1 MGIHRTRSQNSNRL
15 NMTSIQDARLLFPG
29 AAGCVYLENSAR
41 GLLPIAARDAALNYY
56 DARIAGVAKET
67 DPVFDAEKQAC
78 ESFATLVGATH
89 DEITL
94 TRNVTDGL
102 NIFVTALPWTAGDNA
117 IVSKEV
123 EHPNGVYALYNMR
136 QRHGIEVRKVDAGPD
151 LSISVDAIAKAIDS
165 RTRLIIVSSVT
176 FSTGARTDLAVL
188 GQLCQTRGV
197 TLLVDGAQSVGALDI
212 DVHALNIDGLV
223 VGASKYLC
231 GPYGLGFLYIRRALA
246 DSLHPTYLGRYSIDL
261 GNAHEGDQGG
271 NTYQLMPGAKRFDS
285 GSYNYSA
292 ASAAVASIAI
302 LKAITVPV
310 IEQHVLQLAKLLD
323 GGLRALGLP
332 LLSGSNER
340 HRSQLVLMGMRQPTA
355 EQRQLFVVLSDF
367 LTTRKIRV
375 SQRQGR
381 LRFSF
386 HLYNTSDDVQAV
398 LLAAGEWMRE
408 QHISSSHFN

>member
-1 MGIHRTRSQNSNRL
+1 
-15 NMTSIQDARLLFPG
+15 MTSIEDARLLFPG

-41 GLLPIAARDAALNYY
+41 GLLPITARDAALNYY

-67 DPVFDAEKQAC
+67 DPVFDAEKQAR

-102 NIFVTALPWTAGDNA
+102 NIFVTALPWKVGDNA

-136 QRHGIEVRKVDAGPD
+136 QRHGIEVRMVDAGPD
-151 LSISVDAIAKAIDS
+151 LSISVDAIAKAIDV

-176 FSTGARTDLAVL
+176 FSTGARTDLAAL

-231 GPYGLGFLYIRRALA
+231 GPYGLGFLYVRRALA

-271 NTYQLMPGAKRFDS
+271 NTYQLMPGAQRFDS
-285 GSYNYSA
+285 GSYNYSS

-302 LKAITVPV
+302 LKALTVPV

-340 HRSQLVLMGMRQPTA
+340 HRSQLVLMGMRQPTI
-355 EQRQLFVVLSDF
+355 EQRQLFVALSDF

-386 HLYNTSDDVQAV
+386 HLYNTSDEVQAV
-398 LLAAGEWMRE
+398 LLAADEWMQE
-408 QHISSSHFN
+408 QHISTSHFE

>member
-1 MGIHRTRSQNSNRL
+1 
-15 NMTSIQDARLLFPG
+15 
-29 AAGCVYLENSAR
+29 
-41 GLLPIAARDAALNYY
+41 
-56 DARIAGVAKET
+56 
-67 DPVFDAEKQAC
+67 
-78 ESFATLVGATH
+78 
-89 DEITL
+89 
-94 TRNVTDGL
+94 
-102 NIFVTALPWTAGDNA
+102 
-117 IVSKEV
+117 
-123 EHPNGVYALYNMR
+123 MR

>member
-1 MGIHRTRSQNSNRL
+1 
-15 NMTSIQDARLLFPG
+15 MTTIDDARLLFTG
-29 AAGCVYLENSAR
+29 SLGCIYLENSAR
-41 GLLPIAARDAALNYY
+41 GLLPTTARDAALRYY

-67 DPVFDAEKQAC
+67 DPVFDAETQAC
-78 ESFATLVGATH
+78 ESFASLVGATQ

-102 NIFVTALPWTAGDNA
+102 NIFVTALPWKTGDNA

-136 QRHGIEVRKVDAGPD
+136 QRHGIEVRMVDAGPD
-151 LSISVDAIAKAIDS
+151 LSISVDAIARAIDS
-165 RTRLIIVSSVT
+165 RTRLVIVSSVT
-176 FSTGARTDLAVL
+176 FSTGARTDLAAL
-188 GQLCQTRGV
+188 GQLCQARGV
-197 TLLVDGAQSVGALDI
+197 TLLVDAAQSVGALDI
-212 DVHALNIDGLV
+212 DVRAFHIDGLV

-285 GSYNYSA
+285 GSYNYSS
-292 ASAAVASIAI
+292 ASAAVASIGI

-323 GGLRALGLP
+323 EGLRAIGLP
-332 LLSGSNER
+332 ILSGGNER
-340 HRSQLVLMGMRQPTA
+340 HRSHLVLMGLRQPTT
-355 EQRQLFVVLSDF
+355 EQRQLFIALSDF
-367 LTTRKIRV
+367 LMTKNIRV
-375 SQRQGR
+375 SQRQAR

-386 HLYNTSDDVQAV
+386 HLYNTSDEVQAV
-398 LLAAGEWMRE
+398 LAAAREWM
-408 QHISSSHFN
+408 QAQYISASHFK

>member
-1 MGIHRTRSQNSNRL
+1 
-15 NMTSIQDARLLFPG
+15 MTTLEDARLLFPG
-29 AAGCVYLENSAR
+29 TAGCIYLENSAR
-41 GLLPIAARDAALNYY
+41 GLLPSIARDAALRYY

-123 EHPNGVYALYNMR
+123 EHPNGVYSLYNMR
-136 QRHGIEVRKVDAGPD
+136 ERHGVEVRMVDAGPD
-151 LSISVDAIAKAIDS
+151 LSISVEAIAQAIDS
-165 RTRLIIVSSVT
+165 RTRLVIVSSVT

-197 TLLVDGAQSVGALDI
+197 TLLVDAAQSVGALAI
-212 DVHALNIDGLV
+212 DVRALHIDGLV

-261 GNAHEGDQGG
+261 GNAHEGDQGDS
-271 NTYQLMPGAKRFDS
+271 TYQLMPGAKRFDS
-285 GSYNYSA
+285 GSYNYSS
-292 ASAAVASIAI
+292 ASAAVASIGI

-323 GGLRALGLP
+323 EGLRAMGLP
-332 LLSGSNER
+332 ILSGGDER
-340 HRSQLVLMGMRQPTA
+340 HRSHLVLMGLRQPTT
-355 EQRQLFVVLSDF
+355 EQRQLFVALSDF
-367 LTTRKIRV
+367 LMTKNIRV
-375 SQRQGR
+375 SQRQAR

-386 HLYNTSDDVQAV
+386 HLYNTADEVQVV
-398 LLAAGEWMRE
+398 LEAAREWMLT
-408 QHISSSHFN
+408 QHISAAHFK

>member
-1 MGIHRTRSQNSNRL
+1 
-15 NMTSIQDARLLFPG
+15 MTTIEEARLLFPG
-29 AAGCVYLENSAR
+29 AAGCIYLENSAR
-41 GLLPIAARDAALNYY
+41 GLLPTTARDAALQYY
-56 DARIAGVAKET
+56 EARIAGVAKET
-67 DPVFDAEKQAC
+67 DPVFDAERQAC

-102 NIFVTALPWTAGDNA
+102 NIFVTALPWKADDNA

-136 QRHGIEVRKVDAGPD
+136 QRHGIEVRMVEAGPD
-151 LSISVDAIAKAIDS
+151 LSISVEAIAQAIDS
-165 RTRLIIVSSVT
+165 HTRLVIVSSVT
-176 FSTGARTDLAVL
+176 FSTGARTDLAAL
-188 GQLCQTRGV
+188 GQLCQARGV
-197 TLLVDGAQSVGALDI
+197 TLLVDAAQSVGALDI
-212 DVHALNIDGLV
+212 DVHALHIDGLV

-231 GPYGLGFLYIRRALA
+231 GPYGLGFLYIRRTLA

-285 GSYNYSA
+285 GSYNYSS
-292 ASAAVASIAI
+292 ASAAVAAMDI
-302 LKAITVPV
+302 LKAVTIPV

-323 GGLRALGLP
+323 KGLRAKGLP
-332 LLSGSNER
+332 ILSGGNEH
-340 HRSQLVLMGMRQPTA
+340 HRSQLVLMGLRQPSA
-355 EQRQLFVVLSDF
+355 DQRQLFIALSDF
-367 LTTRKIRV
+367 LTIRNIHV

-386 HLYNTSDDVQAV
+386 HLYNTCDDVQAV
-398 LLAAGEWMRE
+398 LTAVGEWM
-408 QHISSSHFN
+408 QAQDISASNFK